1 MKRVKMICLLLIVV
15 CILSGCADKEAQQAV
30 SNVEELISE
39 ISIEDLNADSI
50 ERAREAYDKLD
61 EKLKEKISNYSALE
75 EAESKMESVRIEQL
89 MCAAH
94 TTLYL
99 NITGCTA
106 LSDGISRVWKS
117 AIDVRNADFNN
128 ALSALFQGKGY
139 SYIGKVIV
147 SDDYASNFKVA
158 LDTVKEDHTILEEDM
173 RELASLDVDGTV
185 YDALS
190 DLYSEYVVLYNQVI
204 APSGSYISYTADT
217 NDSIRNINKAE
228 AALDIIWPC

>member
-15 CILSGCADKEAQQAV
+15 GILSGCADKEAQQAI

-89 MCAAH
+89 MCDAH

-99 NITGCTA
+99 NIAGCTA

-117 AIDVRNADFNN
+117 AIDVWNADFNN

-139 SYIGKVIV
+139 SYIGKVVV

-228 AALDIIWPC
+228 AALDIIWPY

>member
-1 MKRVKMICLLLIVV
+1 MKRLKIMCLILIAVG
-15 CILSGCADKEAQQAV
+15 ILTGCTDKEAQQAV

-39 ISIEDLNADSI
+39 ISKEDLNADSI

-75 EAESKMESVRIEQL
+75 EAEVKMESARIEQL
-89 MCAAH
+89 MCDAH

-99 NITGCTA
+99 NIAGCTA

-139 SYIGKVIV
+139 SYIGKVVV

-158 LDTVKEDHTILEEDM
+158 LDTVKEDHTILEKNM
-173 RELASLDVDGTV
+173 RELASLDADGTA

-190 DLYSEYVVLYNQVI
+190 DLYSEYTVLYNEVI
-204 APSGSYISYTADT
+204 APSGSYVSYTADI